1 MASTELQYGDPQ
13 GFCFHHFYPYTC
25 DSK

>member
-1 MASTELQYGDPQ
+1 MASTELHYGDPQ

-25 DSK
+25 GSK

>member
-1 MASTELQYGDPQ
+1 MANTEPQYGDPQ

-25 DSK
+25 GSK

>member
-1 MASTELQYGDPQ
+1 MASTELNYGDPQ

-25 DSK
+25 GSK